1 MRPWASFCHTK
12 YRGTLSVS
20 NDVSHLFFS
29 TSHKLHN
36 SCNFITLRGPPS
48 QPQTLKAITVNQLI
62 MFRNMYDTD
71 VTVWS
76 PEGRLLQASIHAHY
90 LFYF

>member
-20 NDVSHLFFS
+20 NYVSQLFFS
-29 TSHKLHN
+29 TSHKLHKLLQ
-36 SCNFITLRGPPS
+36 TLRGPPS

-76 PEGRLLQASIHAHY
+76 PEGRLLQVSS
-90 LFYF
+90 